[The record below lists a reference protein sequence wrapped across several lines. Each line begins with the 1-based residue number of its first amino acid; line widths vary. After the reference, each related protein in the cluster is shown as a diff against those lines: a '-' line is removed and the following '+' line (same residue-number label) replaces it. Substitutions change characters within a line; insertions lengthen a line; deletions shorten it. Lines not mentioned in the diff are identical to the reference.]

1 MKWFNFETSFRT
13 LKDALRAYLKD
24 HNIYF
29 ELSECGFAC
38 WHFEIKC
45 TAKQAE
51 NINGFLDTQSFI
63 CQQFNIDTTQPVFG
77 WLCE

>member
-1 MKWFNFETSFRT
+1 MVDNMIEKFYNFETAFRT
-13 LKDALRAYLKD
+13 LRDALRQYLQD
-24 HNIYF
+24 NDIYY

-63 CQQFNIDTTQPVFG
+63 CQ
-77 WLCE
+77 